1 MLVLHLLLL
10 ESLTLNLFA
19 FSWMLACLANVAVAG
34 VCGQLFPRIRSYFG
48 GLLVVVV
55 YVPKKI
61 LLRAIVV
68 EFGDR
73 IFPGAMNIVFVEALI
88 TGFMLNT

>member
-10 ESLTLNLFA
+10 ESLTLSLFA
-19 FSWMLACLANVAVAG
+19 FSWMLACLANVIVAG
-34 VCGQLFPRIRSYFG
+34 VFGQLFPRIWCYFG

-61 LLRAIVV
+61 LLRGIVA

-73 IFPGAMNIVFVEALI
+73 IFLGAMNIVFVEALI
-88 TGFMLNT
+88 TGFMLNI